1 MHNVNTAPGGGVSE
15 NAPFRRDI
23 VLVSHDIPQMESL
36 LVVEWSARQTVN
48 PAVQGRVP
56 LQPLDEFVSQSSR
69 VQLVRTCIYC
79 KYRCKWLR
87 Y

>member
-1 MHNVNTAPGGGVSE
+1 MHNVNTAPGGGVRE
-15 NAPFRRDI
+15 NASFRRDI

-69 VQLVRTCIYC
+69 VELVRTCMYC
-79 KYRCKWLR
+79 KYRFKWLR
-87 Y
+87 